1 MAASVLMTAWDP
13 EPMVLLH
20 VAASCGCFMWLQT
33 DKKYQLADW
42 RVRPLP
48 LELLV
53 YARMDT
59 HYLLYIYDCLKVELQ
74 QQQCFCCSCAAACCQ
89 CIVTANAHMRLPSLT
104 A

>member
-1 MAASVLMTAWDP
+1 M
-13 EPMVLLH
+13 
-20 VAASCGCFMWLQT
+20 GLQT

-48 LELLV
+48 EELLV

-59 HYLLYIYDCLKVELQ
+59 HYLLYIYDCLKVNTYQVCMSVDTVCWLIVSLDVLGFTVSYLVLQ
-74 QQQCFCCSCAAACCQ
+74 NRLYSYKCCMFYKDK
-89 CIVTANAHMRLPSLT
+89 HMVLMF